1 MIGFKKT
8 PIRLVLIIFF
18 ISVVSIIL
26 IYVDSLNNEPLAI
39 EEITISRDL
48 SESFTPIKSKQI
60 HTVRKGDSLSV
71 IFEDKQ
77 VPLNT
82 AYKIFDFDKNNLLS
96 SIIPGDIME
105 FNYMGNDLLSI
116 EIIKDDVNS
125 ILIKT
130 EDEISIVNIKKEA
143 QTITSFGFGEIRDSF
158 YKSAKD
164 VGIPDSIIMDFAYIF
179 GWDIDFIF
187 DVRKGD
193 KFSVIYETEF
203 SEGEK
208 ISNGDIVFAEFT
220 NREKKYIAQRFFDDV
235 QGKQYFNENGEN
247 VKKAFLRAPLDFAYI
262 SSHFN
267 PNRMHPILHK
277 IKAHNGVD
285 YAAKT
290 GTPVRATG
298 EGTVIL
304 RANKGGYGRL
314 IEIRHFNEYTTRYA
328 HLSGYAKG
336 LQVGSKVDQGDII
349 GYVGKSGLATGPHL
363 HYEFR
368 VNGMHTDPL
377 RVKFPNAKPIES
389 ENKEDFTNFALALDL
404 KMNTL
409 KKKLFSSNEEK
420 IEE

>member
-8 PIRLVLIIFF
+8 PIRLVLITFL

-48 SESFTPIKSKQI
+48 SEGLTPIKSKQI
-60 HTVRKGDSLSV
+60 HIVRKGDSLSV

-130 EDEISIVNIKKEA
+130 EDEISIMDIKKEA

-208 ISNGDIVFAEFT
+208 ISSGDIVFAEFT

-285 YAAKT
+285 YAAKRN
-290 GTPVRATG
+290 TPVKASG
-298 EGTVIL
+298 DGVISFIG
-304 RANKGGYGRL
+304 RQSGYGRTV
-314 IEIRHFNEYTTRYA
+314 EIKHGGNIKTLYA
-328 HLSGYAKG
+328 HLERFNTK
-336 LQVGSKVDQGDII
+336 LKVGSKVKQGEII
-349 GYVGKSGLATGPHL
+349 AFVGDSGQATGPHL
-363 HYEFR
+363 HFEFWQGEIR
-368 VNGMHTDPL
+368 SDP
-377 RVKFPNAKPIES
+377 VKVKLPSAKPVNNAQRNEF
-389 ENKEDFTNFALALDL
+389 EDLLALNL
-404 KMNTL
+404 N
-409 KKKLFSSNEEK
+409 KLNEYNLPKYE
-420 IEE
+420 

>member
-8 PIRLVLIIFF
+8 PIRLVLITFL

-26 IYVDSLNNEPLAI
+26 IYVDSINNDPLAV

-48 SESFTPIKSKQI
+48 SESLTPIKSKQI
-60 HTVRKGDSLSV
+60 HTVKKGDSLSV

-96 SIIPGDIME
+96 NIIPGDIME

-143 QTITSFGFGEIRDSF
+143 QTITSFGFGEIKDSF

-208 ISNGDIVFAEFT
+208 ISSGDIVFAEFT

-285 YAAKT
+285 YAAKRN
-290 GTPVRATG
+290 TPVKASG
-298 EGTVIL
+298 DGVISFIG
-304 RANKGGYGRL
+304 RQSGYGRTV
-314 IEIRHFNEYTTRYA
+314 EIKHGGNIKTLYA
-328 HLSGYAKG
+328 HLERFNTK
-336 LQVGSKVDQGDII
+336 LKVGSKVKQGEII
-349 GYVGKSGLATGPHL
+349 AFVGDSGQATGPHL
-363 HYEFR
+363 HFEFWQGEIR
-368 VNGMHTDPL
+368 SDP
-377 RVKFPNAKPIES
+377 VKVKLPSAKPVNNSQRNEF
-389 ENKEDFTNFALALDL
+389 EDLLALNL
-404 KMNTL
+404 N
-409 KKKLFSSNEEK
+409 KLNEYNLPKYE
-420 IEE
+420 

>member
-8 PIRLVLIIFF
+8 PIRLVLITFL

-26 IYVDSLNNEPLAI
+26 IYVDSLDNEPLAI

-48 SESFTPIKSKQI
+48 SESLTPIKSKQI

-187 DVRKGD
+187 DVREGD
-193 KFSVIYETEF
+193 KFSVIYETDF

-208 ISNGDIVFAEFT
+208 ISSGDIVFAEFT
-220 NREKKYIAQRFFDDV
+220 NKDKKYIAQRFFDDV

-285 YAAKT
+285 YAAKRN
-290 GTPVRATG
+290 TPVKASG
-298 EGTVIL
+298 DGVISFIG
-304 RANKGGYGRL
+304 RQSGYGRTV
-314 IEIRHFNEYTTRYA
+314 EIKHGGNIKTLYA
-328 HLSGYAKG
+328 HLERFNTK
-336 LQVGSKVDQGDII
+336 LKVGSKVKQGEII
-349 GYVGKSGLATGPHL
+349 AFVGDSGQATGPHL
-363 HYEFR
+363 HFEFWQGEIR
-368 VNGMHTDPL
+368 SDP
-377 RVKFPNAKPIES
+377 VKVKLPSAKPVNNSQRNEF
-389 ENKEDFTNFALALDL
+389 EDLLALNL
-404 KMNTL
+404 N
-409 KKKLFSSNEEK
+409 KLNEYNLPKYE
-420 IEE
+420 

>member
-8 PIRLVLIIFF
+8 PIRLVLITFLIC
-18 ISVVSIIL
+18 VVSIIL

-48 SESFTPIKSKQI
+48 SESLTPIKSKQI

-143 QTITSFGFGEIRDSF
+143 QTITSFGFGEIKDSF

-203 SEGEK
+203 SEGET
-208 ISNGDIVFAEFT
+208 ISSGDIVFAEFT

-285 YAAKT
+285 YAAKRN
-290 GTPVRATG
+290 TPVKASG
-298 EGTVIL
+298 DGVISFIG
-304 RANKGGYGRL
+304 RQSGYGRTV
-314 IEIRHFNEYTTRYA
+314 EIKHGGNIKTLYA
-328 HLSGYAKG
+328 HLERFNTK
-336 LQVGSKVDQGDII
+336 LKVGSKVKQGEII
-349 GYVGKSGLATGPHL
+349 AFVGDSGQATGPHL
-363 HYEFR
+363 HFEFWQGEIR
-368 VNGMHTDPL
+368 SDP
-377 RVKFPNAKPIES
+377 VKVKLPSAKPVNNSQRNEF
-389 ENKEDFTNFALALDL
+389 EDLLALNL
-404 KMNTL
+404 N
-409 KKKLFSSNEEK
+409 KLNEYNLPKYE
-420 IEE
+420 

>member
-8 PIRLVLIIFF
+8 PIRLVLITFL

-48 SESFTPIKSKQI
+48 SEGLTPIKSKQI

-105 FNYMGNDLLSI
+105 FNYMGDNLLSI
-116 EIIKDDVNS
+116 EIIKDDINS

-193 KFSVIYETEF
+193 KFSVIYETDF

-208 ISNGDIVFAEFT
+208 ISSGDIIFAEFT

-285 YAAKT
+285 YAAKRN
-290 GTPVRATG
+290 TPVKASG
-298 EGTVIL
+298 DGVISFIG
-304 RANKGGYGRL
+304 RQSGYGRTV
-314 IEIRHFNEYTTRYA
+314 EIKHGGNIKTLYA
-328 HLSGYAKG
+328 HLERFNTK
-336 LQVGSKVDQGDII
+336 LKVGSKVKQGEII
-349 GYVGKSGLATGPHL
+349 AYVGDSGQATGPHL
-363 HYEFR
+363 HFEFWQGEIR
-368 VNGMHTDPL
+368 SDP
-377 RVKFPNAKPIES
+377 VKVKLPSAKPVNNAQRNEF
-389 ENKEDFTNFALALDL
+389 EDLLALNL
-404 KMNTL
+404 N
-409 KKKLFSSNEEK
+409 KLNEYNLPKYE
-420 IEE
+420 

>member
-8 PIRLVLIIFF
+8 PIRLVLITFL

-26 IYVDSLNNEPLAI
+26 IYVDSHNNEPLAI

-48 SESFTPIKSKQI
+48 SESLTPIKSKQI

-143 QTITSFGFGEIRDSF
+143 QTITSFGFGEIKDSF

-208 ISNGDIVFAEFT
+208 ISSGDIVFAEFT

-285 YAAKT
+285 YAAKRN
-290 GTPVRATG
+290 TPVKASG
-298 EGTVIL
+298 DGVISFIG
-304 RANKGGYGRL
+304 RQSGYGRTV
-314 IEIRHFNEYTTRYA
+314 EIKHGGNIKTLYA
-328 HLSGYAKG
+328 HLERFNTK
-336 LQVGSKVDQGDII
+336 LKVGSKVKQGEII
-349 GYVGKSGLATGPHL
+349 AFVGDSGQATGPHL
-363 HYEFR
+363 HFEFWQGEIR
-368 VNGMHTDPL
+368 SDP
-377 RVKFPNAKPIES
+377 VKVKLPSAKPVNNSQRNEF
-389 ENKEDFTNFALALDL
+389 EDLLALNL
-404 KMNTL
+404 N
-409 KKKLFSSNEEK
+409 KLNEYNLPKYE
-420 IEE
+420 

>member
-26 IYVDSLNNEPLAI
+26 IYVDSLDNEPLAI

-48 SESFTPIKSKQI
+48 SESLTPIKSKQI

-208 ISNGDIVFAEFT
+208 ISSGDIVFAEFT

-285 YAAKT
+285 YAAKRN
-290 GTPVRATG
+290 TPVKASG
-298 EGTVIL
+298 DGVISFMG
-304 RANKGGYGRL
+304 RQSGYGRTV
-314 IEIRHFNEYTTRYA
+314 EIKHGGNIKTLYA
-328 HLSGYAKG
+328 HLERFNTK
-336 LQVGSKVDQGDII
+336 LKVGSKVKQGEII
-349 GYVGKSGLATGPHL
+349 AFVGDSGQATGPHL
-363 HYEFR
+363 HFEFWQGEIR
-368 VNGMHTDPL
+368 SDP
-377 RVKFPNAKPIES
+377 VKVKLPSAKPVNNAQRNEF
-389 ENKEDFTNFALALDL
+389 EDLLALNL
-404 KMNTL
+404 N
-409 KKKLFSSNEEK
+409 KLNEYNLPKYE
-420 IEE
+420 

>member
-8 PIRLVLIIFF
+8 PIRLVLITFLICVF
-18 ISVVSIIL
+18 SIIL

-48 SESFTPIKSKQI
+48 SEGLTPIKSKQI

-208 ISNGDIVFAEFT
+208 ISSGDIVFAEFT

-285 YAAKT
+285 YAAKRN
-290 GTPVRATG
+290 TPVKASG
-298 EGTVIL
+298 DGVISFIG
-304 RANKGGYGRL
+304 RQSGYGRTV
-314 IEIRHFNEYTTRYA
+314 EIKHGGNIKTLYA
-328 HLSGYAKG
+328 HLERFNTK
-336 LQVGSKVDQGDII
+336 LKVGSKVKQGEII
-349 GYVGKSGLATGPHL
+349 AFVGDSGQATGPHL
-363 HYEFR
+363 HFEFWQGEIR
-368 VNGMHTDPL
+368 SDP
-377 RVKFPNAKPIES
+377 VKVKLPSAKPVNNAQRNEF
-389 ENKEDFTNFALALDL
+389 EDLLALNL
-404 KMNTL
+404 N
-409 KKKLFSSNEEK
+409 KLNEYNLPKYE
-420 IEE
+420 

>member
-8 PIRLVLIIFF
+8 PIRLVLITFL

-26 IYVDSLNNEPLAI
+26 IYVDSLDNEPLAI

-48 SESFTPIKSKQI
+48 SESLTPIKSKQI
-60 HTVRKGDSLSV
+60 HTVKKGDSLSV

-187 DVRKGD
+187 DVREGD
-193 KFSVIYETEF
+193 KFSVIYETDF

-208 ISNGDIVFAEFT
+208 ISSGDIVFAEFT
-220 NREKKYIAQRFFDDV
+220 NKEKKYIAQRFFDDV

-285 YAAKT
+285 YAAKRN
-290 GTPVRATG
+290 TPVKASG
-298 EGTVIL
+298 DGVISFIG
-304 RANKGGYGRL
+304 RQSGYGRTV
-314 IEIRHFNEYTTRYA
+314 EIKHGGNIKTLYA
-328 HLSGYAKG
+328 HLERFNTK
-336 LQVGSKVDQGDII
+336 LKVGSKVKQGEII
-349 GYVGKSGLATGPHL
+349 AFVGDSGQATGPHL
-363 HYEFR
+363 HFEFWQGEIR
-368 VNGMHTDPL
+368 SDP
-377 RVKFPNAKPIES
+377 VKVKLPSAKPVNNAQRNEF
-389 ENKEDFTNFALALDL
+389 EDLLALNL
-404 KMNTL
+404 N
-409 KKKLFSSNEEK
+409 KLNEYNLPKYE
-420 IEE
+420 

>member
-8 PIRLVLIIFF
+8 PIRLVLIIFL

-26 IYVDSLNNEPLAI
+26 IYVDSLDNEPLAI

-48 SESFTPIKSKQI
+48 SEGLTPIKSKQI

-130 EDEISIVNIKKEA
+130 EDEISIMNIKKEA
-143 QTITSFGFGEIRDSF
+143 QTITSFGFGEIKDSF

-208 ISNGDIVFAEFT
+208 ISSGDIVFAEFT

-267 PNRMHPILHK
+267 PIRMHPILHK

-285 YAAKT
+285 YAAKRN
-290 GTPVRATG
+290 TPVKASG
-298 EGTVIL
+298 DGVISFIG
-304 RANKGGYGRL
+304 RQSGYGRTV
-314 IEIRHFNEYTTRYA
+314 EIKHGGNIKTLYA
-328 HLSGYAKG
+328 HLERFNTK
-336 LQVGSKVDQGDII
+336 LKVGSKVKQGEII
-349 GYVGKSGLATGPHL
+349 AFVGDSGQATGPHL
-363 HYEFR
+363 HFEFWQGEIR
-368 VNGMHTDPL
+368 SDP
-377 RVKFPNAKPIES
+377 VKVKLPSAKPVNNAQRNEF
-389 ENKEDFTNFALALDL
+389 EDLLALNL
-404 KMNTL
+404 N
-409 KKKLFSSNEEK
+409 KLNEYNLPKYE
-420 IEE
+420 

>member
-8 PIRLVLIIFF
+8 PIRLVLITFL

-26 IYVDSLNNEPLAI
+26 IYVDSLDNEPLAI

-48 SESFTPIKSKQI
+48 SESLTPIKSKQI

-143 QTITSFGFGEIRDSF
+143 QTITSFGFGEIKDSF

-208 ISNGDIVFAEFT
+208 ISSGDIVFAEFT

-285 YAAKT
+285 YAAKRN
-290 GTPVRATG
+290 TPVKASG
-298 EGTVIL
+298 DGVISFIG
-304 RANKGGYGRL
+304 RQSGYGRTV
-314 IEIRHFNEYTTRYA
+314 EIKHGGNIKTLYA
-328 HLSGYAKG
+328 HLERFNTK
-336 LQVGSKVDQGDII
+336 LKVGSKVKQGEII
-349 GYVGKSGLATGPHL
+349 AFVGDSGQATGPHL
-363 HYEFR
+363 HFEFWQGEIR
-368 VNGMHTDPL
+368 SDP
-377 RVKFPNAKPIES
+377 VKVKLPSAKPVNNSQRNEF
-389 ENKEDFTNFALALDL
+389 EDLLALNL
-404 KMNTL
+404 N
-409 KKKLFSSNEEK
+409 KLNEYNLPKYE
-420 IEE
+420 

>member
-8 PIRLVLIIFF
+8 PIRLVLITFL

-48 SESFTPIKSKQI
+48 SEGLIPIKSKQI

-193 KFSVIYETEF
+193 KFSVIYETDF

-208 ISNGDIVFAEFT
+208 ISSGDIVFAEFT

-285 YAAKT
+285 YAAKRN
-290 GTPVRATG
+290 TPVKASG
-298 EGTVIL
+298 DGVISFIG
-304 RANKGGYGRL
+304 RQSGYGRTV
-314 IEIRHFNEYTTRYA
+314 EIKHGGNIKTLYA
-328 HLSGYAKG
+328 HLERFNTK
-336 LQVGSKVDQGDII
+336 LKVGSKVKQGEII
-349 GYVGKSGLATGPHL
+349 AFVGDSGQATGPHL
-363 HYEFR
+363 HFEFWQGEIR
-368 VNGMHTDPL
+368 SDP
-377 RVKFPNAKPIES
+377 VKVKLPSAKPVNNAQRNEF
-389 ENKEDFTNFALALDL
+389 EDLLALNL
-404 KMNTL
+404 N
-409 KKKLFSSNEEK
+409 KLNEYNLPKYE
-420 IEE
+420 

>member
-8 PIRLVLIIFF
+8 PIRLVLITFL

-48 SESFTPIKSKQI
+48 SESLTPIKSKQI

-208 ISNGDIVFAEFT
+208 ISSGDIVFAEFT
-220 NREKKYIAQRFFDDV
+220 NREKKYIAQRFFDSV

-285 YAAKT
+285 YAAKRN
-290 GTPVRATG
+290 TPVKASG
-298 EGTVIL
+298 DGVISFIG
-304 RANKGGYGRL
+304 RQSGYGRTV
-314 IEIRHFNEYTTRYA
+314 EIKHGGNIKTLYA
-328 HLSGYAKG
+328 HLERFNTK
-336 LQVGSKVDQGDII
+336 LKVGSKVKQGEII
-349 GYVGKSGLATGPHL
+349 AFVGDSGQATGPHL
-363 HYEFR
+363 HFEFWQGEIR
-368 VNGMHTDPL
+368 SDP
-377 RVKFPNAKPIES
+377 VKVKLPSAKPINNTQRNEF
-389 ENKEDFTNFALALDL
+389 EDLLALNL
-404 KMNTL
+404 N
-409 KKKLFSSNEEK
+409 KLNEYNLPKYE
-420 IEE
+420 

>member
-8 PIRLVLIIFF
+8 PIRLVLITFL

-26 IYVDSLNNEPLAI
+26 IYVDSLDNEPLAI

-48 SESFTPIKSKQI
+48 SESLTPIKSKQI

-187 DVRKGD
+187 DVREGD
-193 KFSVIYETEF
+193 KFSVIYETDF

-208 ISNGDIVFAEFT
+208 ISSGDIVFAEFT

-285 YAAKT
+285 YAAKRN
-290 GTPVRATG
+290 TPVKASG
-298 EGTVIL
+298 DGVISFIG
-304 RANKGGYGRL
+304 RQSGYGRTV
-314 IEIRHFNEYTTRYA
+314 EIKHGGNIKTLYA
-328 HLSGYAKG
+328 HLERFNTK
-336 LQVGSKVDQGDII
+336 LKVGSKVKQGEII
-349 GYVGKSGLATGPHL
+349 AFVGDSGQATGPHL
-363 HYEFR
+363 HFEFWQGEIR
-368 VNGMHTDPL
+368 SDP
-377 RVKFPNAKPIES
+377 VKVKLPSAKPVNNAQRNEF
-389 ENKEDFTNFALALDL
+389 EDLLALNL
-404 KMNTL
+404 N
-409 KKKLFSSNEEK
+409 KLNEYNLPKYE
-420 IEE
+420 

>member
-8 PIRLVLIIFF
+8 PIRLVLITFLICVF
-18 ISVVSIIL
+18 SIIL

-48 SESFTPIKSKQI
+48 SEGLTPIKSKQI

-208 ISNGDIVFAEFT
+208 ISSGDIVFAEFT

-285 YAAKT
+285 YAAKRN
-290 GTPVRATG
+290 TPVKASG
-298 EGTVIL
+298 DGVISFIG
-304 RANKGGYGRL
+304 RQSGYGRTV
-314 IEIRHFNEYTTRYA
+314 EIKHGGNIKTLYA
-328 HLSGYAKG
+328 HLERFNTK
-336 LQVGSKVDQGDII
+336 LKVGSKVKQGEII
-349 GYVGKSGLATGPHL
+349 AFVGDSGQATGPHL
-363 HYEFR
+363 HFEFWQGEIR
-368 VNGMHTDPL
+368 SDP
-377 RVKFPNAKPIES
+377 VKVKLPSAKPVNNSQRNEF
-389 ENKEDFTNFALALDL
+389 EDLLALNL
-404 KMNTL
+404 N
-409 KKKLFSSNEEK
+409 KLNEYNLPKYE
-420 IEE
+420 

>member
-8 PIRLVLIIFF
+8 PIRLVLITFL

-48 SESFTPIKSKQI
+48 SESLTPIKSKQI

-208 ISNGDIVFAEFT
+208 ISSGDIVFAEFT

-285 YAAKT
+285 YAAKRN
-290 GTPVRATG
+290 TPVKASG
-298 EGTVIL
+298 DGVISFIG
-304 RANKGGYGRL
+304 RQSGYGRTV
-314 IEIRHFNEYTTRYA
+314 EIKHGGNIKTLYA
-328 HLSGYAKG
+328 HLERFNTK
-336 LQVGSKVDQGDII
+336 LKVGSKVKQGEIR
-349 GYVGKSGLATGPHL
+349 S
-363 HYEFR
+363 
-368 VNGMHTDPL
+368 DP
-377 RVKFPNAKPIES
+377 VKVKLPSAKPVNNSQRNEF
-389 ENKEDFTNFALALDL
+389 EDLLALNL
-404 KMNTL
+404 N
-409 KKKLFSSNEEK
+409 KLNEYNLPKYE
-420 IEE
+420 

>member
-8 PIRLVLIIFF
+8 PIRLVLITFL

-48 SESFTPIKSKQI
+48 SEVLTSIKSKQI

-116 EIIKDDVNS
+116 EIIKDDINS

-130 EDEISIVNIKKEA
+130 EDVISIVNIKKEA

-193 KFSVIYETEF
+193 KFSVIYETDF

-208 ISNGDIVFAEFT
+208 ISSGDIIFAEFT

-285 YAAKT
+285 YAAKRN
-290 GTPVRATG
+290 TPVKASG
-298 EGTVIL
+298 DGVISFIG
-304 RANKGGYGRL
+304 RQSGYGRTV
-314 IEIRHFNEYTTRYA
+314 EIKHGGNIKTLYA
-328 HLSGYAKG
+328 HLERFNTK
-336 LQVGSKVDQGDII
+336 LKVGSKVKQGEII
-349 GYVGKSGLATGPHL
+349 AYVGDSGQATGTHL
-363 HYEFR
+363 HFEFWQGEIR
-368 VNGMHTDPL
+368 SDP
-377 RVKFPNAKPIES
+377 VKVKLPSAKPVNNAQRDEF
-389 ENKEDFTNFALALDL
+389 EDLLALNL
-404 KMNTL
+404 N
-409 KKKLFSSNEEK
+409 KLNEYNLPKYE
-420 IEE
+420 

>member
-8 PIRLVLIIFF
+8 PIRLVLITFL

-26 IYVDSLNNEPLAI
+26 IYVDSINNEPLAI

-48 SESFTPIKSKQI
+48 SENLTPIKSKQI

-208 ISNGDIVFAEFT
+208 ISSGDIVFAEFT
-220 NREKKYIAQRFFDDV
+220 NREKKYIAQRFFDSV

-285 YAAKT
+285 YAAKRN
-290 GTPVRATG
+290 TPVKASG
-298 EGTVIL
+298 DGVISFIG
-304 RANKGGYGRL
+304 RQSGYGRTV
-314 IEIRHFNEYTTRYA
+314 EIKHGGNIKTLYA
-328 HLSGYAKG
+328 HLERFNTK
-336 LQVGSKVDQGDII
+336 LKVGSKVKQGEII
-349 GYVGKSGLATGPHL
+349 AFVGDSGQATGPHL
-363 HYEFR
+363 HFEFWQGEIR
-368 VNGMHTDPL
+368 SDP
-377 RVKFPNAKPIES
+377 VKVKLPSAKPVNNAQRNEF
-389 ENKEDFTNFALALDL
+389 EDLLTLNLNKL
-404 KMNTL
+404 
-409 KKKLFSSNEEK
+409 NEYNLPKYE
-420 IEE
+420 

>member
-8 PIRLVLIIFF
+8 PIRLVLITFL

-48 SESFTPIKSKQI
+48 SEGLTPIKSKQI

-105 FNYMGNDLLSI
+105 FNYMGDDLLSI
-116 EIIKDDVNS
+116 EIIKDDINS

-208 ISNGDIVFAEFT
+208 ISSGDIVFAEFT

-285 YAAKT
+285 YAAKRN
-290 GTPVRATG
+290 TPVKASG
-298 EGTVIL
+298 DGVISFIG
-304 RANKGGYGRL
+304 RQSGYGRTV
-314 IEIRHFNEYTTRYA
+314 EIKHGGNIKTLYA
-328 HLSGYAKG
+328 HLERFNTK
-336 LQVGSKVDQGDII
+336 LKVGSKVKQGEII
-349 GYVGKSGLATGPHL
+349 AFVGDSGQATGPHL
-363 HYEFR
+363 HFEFWQGEIR
-368 VNGMHTDPL
+368 SDP
-377 RVKFPNAKPIES
+377 VKVKLPSAKPVNNSQRNEF
-389 ENKEDFTNFALALDL
+389 EDLLALNL
-404 KMNTL
+404 N
-409 KKKLFSSNEEK
+409 KLNEYNLPKYE
-420 IEE
+420 

>member
-8 PIRLVLIIFF
+8 PIRLVLITFL

-26 IYVDSLNNEPLAI
+26 IYVDSLDNEPLAI

-48 SESFTPIKSKQI
+48 SEGLTPIKSKQI

-193 KFSVIYETEF
+193 KFSVIYETDF

-208 ISNGDIVFAEFT
+208 ISSGDIVFAAFT

-285 YAAKT
+285 YAAKRN
-290 GTPVRATG
+290 TPVKASG
-298 EGTVIL
+298 DGVISFIG
-304 RANKGGYGRL
+304 RQSGYGRTV
-314 IEIRHFNEYTTRYA
+314 EIKHGGNIKTLYA
-328 HLSGYAKG
+328 HLERFNTK
-336 LQVGSKVDQGDII
+336 LKVGSKVKQGEII
-349 GYVGKSGLATGPHL
+349 AYVGDSGQATGPHL
-363 HYEFR
+363 HFEFWQGEIR
-368 VNGMHTDPL
+368 SDP
-377 RVKFPNAKPIES
+377 VKVKLPSAKPVNNAQRNEF
-389 ENKEDFTNFALALDL
+389 EDLLALNL
-404 KMNTL
+404 N
-409 KKKLFSSNEEK
+409 KLNEYNLPKYE
-420 IEE
+420 

>member
-26 IYVDSLNNEPLAI
+26 IYVDSLDNEPLAI

-48 SESFTPIKSKQI
+48 SEGLTPIKSKQI

-130 EDEISIVNIKKEA
+130 EDEISIMNIKKEA
-143 QTITSFGFGEIRDSF
+143 QTITSFGFGEIKDSF

-208 ISNGDIVFAEFT
+208 ISSGDIVFAEFT

-285 YAAKT
+285 YAAKRN
-290 GTPVRATG
+290 TPVKASG
-298 EGTVIL
+298 DGVISFIG
-304 RANKGGYGRL
+304 RQSGYGRTV
-314 IEIRHFNEYTTRYA
+314 EIKHGGNIKTLYA
-328 HLSGYAKG
+328 HLERFNTK
-336 LQVGSKVDQGDII
+336 LKVGSKVKQGEII
-349 GYVGKSGLATGPHL
+349 AFVGDSGQATGPHL
-363 HYEFR
+363 HFEFWQGEIR
-368 VNGMHTDPL
+368 SDP
-377 RVKFPNAKPIES
+377 VKVKLPSAKPVNNAQRNEF
-389 ENKEDFTNFALALDL
+389 EDLLALNL
-404 KMNTL
+404 N
-409 KKKLFSSNEEK
+409 KLNEYNLPKYE
-420 IEE
+420 

>member
-8 PIRLVLIIFF
+8 PIRLVLIIFL

-130 EDEISIVNIKKEA
+130 DDEISIVNIKKEA

-208 ISNGDIVFAEFT
+208 ISSGDIVFAEFT

-285 YAAKT
+285 YAAKRN
-290 GTPVRATG
+290 TPVKASG
-298 EGTVIL
+298 DGVISFMG
-304 RANKGGYGRL
+304 RQSGYGRTV
-314 IEIRHFNEYTTRYA
+314 EIKHGGNIKTLYA
-328 HLSGYAKG
+328 HLERFNTK
-336 LQVGSKVDQGDII
+336 LKVGSKVKQGEII
-349 GYVGKSGLATGPHL
+349 AFVGDSGQATGPHL
-363 HYEFR
+363 HFEFWQGEIR
-368 VNGMHTDPL
+368 SDP
-377 RVKFPNAKPIES
+377 VKVKLPSAKPVNNSQRNEF
-389 ENKEDFTNFALALDL
+389 EDLLALNL
-404 KMNTL
+404 N
-409 KKKLFSSNEEK
+409 KLNEYKLSKYE
-420 IEE
+420 

>member
-8 PIRLVLIIFF
+8 PIRLVLITFL
-18 ISVVSIIL
+18 ISVVSIVL

-48 SESFTPIKSKQI
+48 SEGLTPIKSKQI

-116 EIIKDDVNS
+116 EIIKDDINS

-193 KFSVIYETEF
+193 KFSVIYETDF

-208 ISNGDIVFAEFT
+208 ISSGDIVFAEFT

-285 YAAKT
+285 YAAKRN
-290 GTPVRATG
+290 TPVKASG
-298 EGTVIL
+298 DGVISFIG
-304 RANKGGYGRL
+304 RQSGYGRTV
-314 IEIRHFNEYTTRYA
+314 EIKHGGNIKTLYA
-328 HLSGYAKG
+328 HLERFNTK
-336 LQVGSKVDQGDII
+336 LKVGSKVKQGEII
-349 GYVGKSGLATGPHL
+349 AYVGDSGQATGPHL
-363 HYEFR
+363 HFEFWQGEIR
-368 VNGMHTDPL
+368 SDP
-377 RVKFPNAKPIES
+377 VKVKLPSAKPVNNAQRNEF
-389 ENKEDFTNFALALDL
+389 EDLLALNL
-404 KMNTL
+404 N
-409 KKKLFSSNEEK
+409 KLNEYNLPKYE
-420 IEE
+420 